1 MLALIGTHPRCELGL
16 SHSWFRTWTA
26 CFELPAVCAIIA
38 AWAFVPRPCGAVAA
52 SAGDASSPT
61 ARAAVRIERFSTAQ
75 RCHVET
81 NGNNRRSVPTS
92 RPLVGADRPA
102 ATLQAMANHRVTL
115 IPGDGIGPEVAE
127 ATRLVLDAADVG
139 IEWIEMPA
147 GAGALDTH
155 GALLPD
161 ETVDAIRACRVGI
174 KGPITTPVGT
184 GFRSVNVALRLGL
197 DLFASVR
204 PARSLPGVPT
214 RHDDVDLVIVRENTE
229 DLYQGIEF
237 ERGSEE
243 AAALKRQ
250 LHDVGG
256 LELVDNAGIT
266 LKPISLTG
274 AHRIVRFAFEY
285 ARSHRRKHIT
295 VGHKANVMR
304 YSDGIFLDAAIED
317 ARDFPD
323 IDWEEIQIDHLSSR
337 LARTPEDF
345 DVLLLPNL
353 YGDIIS
359 DLCAGLVGG
368 LGLIPGANI
377 GWEYAVFEAVHG
389 SAPDIAG
396 KGLANPVAM
405 ILSGAMLLRHI
416 GEIDAAEN
424 VEWGVDETL
433 RKQEVR
439 TPDLGGTASTMA
451 FAEAIAAEAVAWEHG
466 PS

>member
-1 MLALIGTHPRCELGL
+1 
-16 SHSWFRTWTA
+16 
-26 CFELPAVCAIIA
+26 
-38 AWAFVPRPCGAVAA
+38 
-52 SAGDASSPT
+52 
-61 ARAAVRIERFSTAQ
+61 
-75 RCHVET
+75 
-81 NGNNRRSVPTS
+81 
-92 RPLVGADRPA
+92 
-102 ATLQAMANHRVTL
+102 MAKHRVTV
-115 IPGDGIGPEVAE
+115 IPGDGIGPEVAA

-139 IEWIEMPA
+139 IEWLERSA
-147 GAGALDTH
+147 GEGALETH

-161 ETVDAIRACRVGI
+161 ETVDAIRDCRVAI

-184 GFRSVNVALRLGL
+184 GFRSVNVALRQGL
-197 DLFASVR
+197 DLFAAVR

-214 RHDDVDLVIVRENTE
+214 RHEGVDLVIVRENTE

-237 ERGSEE
+237 ERGSGE
-243 AAALKRQ
+243 AAALRKE
-250 LHDVGG
+250 LHEIGG
-256 LELVDNAGIT
+256 FDLRGDAGVT
-266 LKPISLTG
+266 LKPISVTG

-285 ARSHRRKHIT
+285 ARSHRRTHVT

-304 YSDGIFLDAAIED
+304 YSDGIFLQAAVEEASDFADIEWD
-317 ARDFPD
+317 
-323 IDWEEIQIDHLSSR
+323 EIQIDHLSSR
-337 LARTPEDF
+337 LARSPQDF

-396 KGLANPVAM
+396 QQKANPVAM
-405 ILSGAMLLRHI
+405 ILSGAMMLRHL
-416 GEIDAAEN
+416 GEIGAAEN

-433 RKQEVR
+433 RKGVVR
-439 TPDLGGTASTMA
+439 TPDLGGTATTMG